1 MQGIQIRNPG
11 NFCFAYGIWNPGNYL
26 GSWPGFWNPEYSA
39 RNPAIH
45 AVESKIQECLDL
57 YFLTWGDKTMLSP
70 QMPDR
75 WNWNSLMTLFILGS
89 VISNEEAFGEMLIR
103 YRWERPDGY
112 LVYPSESTKIQ
123 LYISCVNKLGV
134 FKWQEY
140 CKVAKKDVS

>member
-1 MQGIQIRNPG
+1 
-11 NFCFAYGIWNPGNYL
+11 
-26 GSWPGFWNPEYSA
+26 
-39 RNPAIH
+39 
-45 AVESKIQECLDL
+45 
-57 YFLTWGDKTMLSP
+57 
-70 QMPDR
+70 
-75 WNWNSLMTLFILGS
+75 MTLFILGS

>member
-1 MQGIQIRNPG
+1 M
-11 NFCFAYGIWNPGNYL
+11 
-26 GSWPGFWNPEYSA
+26 
-39 RNPAIH
+39 
-45 AVESKIQECLDL
+45 K
-57 YFLTWGDKTMLSP
+57 M
-70 QMPDR
+70 
-75 WNWNSLMTLFILGS
+75 
-89 VISNEEAFGEMLIR
+89 AFGEMLIR